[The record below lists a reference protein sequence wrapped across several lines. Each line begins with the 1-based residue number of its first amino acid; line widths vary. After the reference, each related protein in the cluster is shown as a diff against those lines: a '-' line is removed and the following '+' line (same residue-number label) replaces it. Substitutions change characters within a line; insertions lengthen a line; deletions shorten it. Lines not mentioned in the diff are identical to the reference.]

1 MDPLPYNI
9 TLSSQSPAFV
19 YSPSHAENGT
29 PEGAHNNGTVHGV
42 VIGAGEAYVQAT
54 HSLASMSL
62 TWVGTVVYLYG
73 FSTSPESYWI
83 EIDEGN
89 ARNLR
94 VDPESNL
101 LASVTGLSYGN
112 HTISLHNNDVG
123 ATLLTFHYA
132 VLTIGIGYESSFQIQ
147 KHSVPAAPA
156 SKRASSETSPSVVIS
171 PTRRPVPVTLKAD
184 IIGGV
189 VSVFVLYIITTILA
203 VDALQKAHGNAGTS
217 NITPFVGT
225 KFGHPQ
231 RGGSRSKCD
240 LIHDPERAPPS
251 PSSSESNPT
260 PSVGPSVT
268 RHVSRHLQFTSQSSI
283 HEVDAGPMTLPPRY
297 DHSWVVNA
305 DANESAPAPAA
316 SRRVLPIPPGPPPP
330 PTLNEKVVASGP
342 SSSRGWS

>member
-19 YSPSHAENGT
+19 YNPSHAENGT

-42 VIGAGEAYVQAT
+42 VIGVGEAYVQAT

-62 TWVGTVVYLYG
+62 TWVGTAVYLYG

-171 PTRRPVPVTLKAD
+171 PTRRPVPVTLKRASYVCVVYHHNN
-184 IIGGV
+184 IG
-189 VSVFVLYIITTILA
+189 YILA

-231 RGGSRSKCD
+231 RGGSRSKRD

-268 RHVSRHLQFTSQSSI
+268 RHVSRHLQFASQLSI

-305 DANESAPAPAA
+305 DANEPAPAPAT
-316 SRRVLPIPPGPPPP
+316 SRR
-330 PTLNEKVVASGP
+330 ASFQFPLGRHHRLL
-342 SSSRGWS
+342 SMRRL